1 MSNKEP
7 IPAELWEDKM
17 LTAICAAVQ
26 DAGITDLRPGDNLL
40 PNAQAF
46 RYNLLKMGYAVIP
59 KSEAPTTVDWNAI
72 IEVLSNR
79 EKECF
84 EDYRRIG
91 HNYFGEPRA
100 KARWEAADALLKETL
115 EWLQSLDEL

>member
-26 DAGITDLRPGDNLL
+26 DAGITDARPGDNLL

-59 KSEAPTTVDWNAI
+59 KVDAPTMVDWNAI
-72 IEVLSNR
+72 IETLTSR
-79 EKECF
+79 ERECF
-84 EDYRRIG
+84 EKYHKTG
-91 HNYFGEPRA
+91 HQYFGSPQA
-100 KARWEAADALLKETL
+100 KERWEAANALLKETL
-115 EWLQSLDEL
+115 EWLQSQDEL